1 VEDLGDTICVEHKK
15 PVSSSQPSKEQT
27 NVSAVPAQE
36 GQEPPP
42 TMSSRKNSSHVLTR
56 QGAMEAIDYIFHALT
71 LSMLR
76 DRHFRVTRNKTLM
89 ACYLGIP
96 GNVRHRRS
104 HTV

>member
-1 VEDLGDTICVEHKK
+1 VHKK
-15 PVSSSQPSKEQT
+15 
-27 NVSAVPAQE
+27 NIAI
-36 GQEPPP
+36 
-42 TMSSRKNSSHVLTR
+42 RKTKKKQKNKT
-56 QGAMEAIDYIFHALT
+56 IDYIFHALT

-96 GNVRHRRS
+96 GNVRHQRS